1 MLTADPS
8 QGLFNVYNKVL
19 EFVPKHCAQMMNI
32 TSGRFVASDVE
43 MFGEQRAG
51 IRGFDFLVNAVWPE
65 VVGLIDARFGS
76 IFAPGNPDA
85 FHQVFD
91 DNNDKIIKTITT
103 SILTTSP
110 VGLFKATTIQYHHK

>member
-1 MLTADPS
+1 
-8 QGLFNVYNKVL
+8 
-19 EFVPKHCAQMMNI
+19 MMNI

-65 VVGLIDARFGS
+65 VVSLIEVRFGS

-85 FHQVFD
+85 FHQVSNLLKRRYFML
-91 DNNDKIIKTITT
+91 N
-103 SILTTSP
+103 
-110 VGLFKATTIQYHHK
+110 FKAQFRCSSAVQLNSGIEFNKSTAEVQHLNQT

>member
-1 MLTADPS
+1 
-8 QGLFNVYNKVL
+8 
-19 EFVPKHCAQMMNI
+19 MMNI

-65 VVGLIDARFGS
+65 VVSLIEARFGS

-85 FHQVFD
+85 FHQVS
-91 DNNDKIIKTITT
+91 NLLKIK
-103 SILTTSP
+103 ILLLSCLSP
-110 VGLFKATTIQYHHK
+110 N

>member
-1 MLTADPS
+1 
-8 QGLFNVYNKVL
+8 
-19 EFVPKHCAQMMNI
+19 MMNI

-65 VVGLIDARFGS
+65 VVTLIEARFGS

-85 FHQVFD
+85 FHQVSNLSKLRYFYLSCQSQ
-91 DNNDKIIKTITT
+91 N
-103 SILTTSP
+103 
-110 VGLFKATTIQYHHK
+110 

>member
-1 MLTADPS
+1 
-8 QGLFNVYNKVL
+8 VYNKVL

-65 VVGLIDARFGS
+65 VVTLIEARFGS

-85 FHQVFD
+85 FHQVSNLSKLRYFYLSCQSQ
-91 DNNDKIIKTITT
+91 N
-103 SILTTSP
+103 
-110 VGLFKATTIQYHHK
+110 

>member
-1 MLTADPS
+1 MLNADPS
-8 QGLFNVYNKVL
+8 QGLYNMYSKIL

-65 VVGLIDARFGS
+65 VASLVETRCES
-76 IFAPGNPDA
+76 IFAPGNPDS
-85 FHQVFD
+85 FHQVC
-91 DNNDKIIKTITT
+91 N
-103 SILTTSP
+103 LW
-110 VGLFKATTIQYHHK
+110 H

>member
-32 TSGRFVASDVE
+32 TSGRYVASDVE

-110 VGLFKATTIQYHHK
+110 VGLFKATTIQSHHK

>member
-91 DNNDKIIKTITT
+91 DNNDKIIKTIAT
-103 SILTTSP
+103 SIDHFPS
-110 VGLFKATTIQYHHK
+110 GAFQSHHNPISS

>member
-91 DNNDKIIKTITT
+91 DNNDKMIKTITI
-103 SILTTSP
+103 SIDHFPS
-110 VGLFKATTIQYHHK
+110 GAFQSHHNPISS